1 MKGQSTTANP
11 DPEAQK
17 LHAERGG
24 AGGLASV
31 HEVLETRDKRGPR
44 QAENDEIA
52 GFERTPDV
60 EHVAKS
66 GVLQWL

>member
-1 MKGQSTTANP
+1 
-11 DPEAQK
+11 
-17 LHAERGG
+17 
-24 AGGLASV
+24 V

-52 GFERTPDV
+52 GFERTPEV